1 MRSTLTRVALFLAA
15 FAPAAALAQS
25 VIRLPQASPAA
36 TAGQT
41 IGITDVEIR
50 YHRPAV
56 NKRKIWGGLVP
67 YGVLW
72 RAGANENTT
81 ISFSTPV
88 KVEGKPVPAG
98 TYALYMVPGASEWTL
113 VLSKF
118 TGDWGTYNYD
128 PSEDALRVPVSPRP
142 LAEAEERLLYT
153 FDDLADA
160 SAVASLRWEKLRVP
174 FRIEVD
180 LPATIRAS
188 IREELRGGK
197 HWSSDAWAAAA
208 RWELRNGDPKTALEY
223 ANHGLAIGSSFT
235 ALRTK
240 AAVLEKNG
248 DAKGAAELRQ
258 RAALVAN
265 EAETISVAVAPM
277 MAGKEIRRGDLVPLE
292 LRGET
297 SRQLRALE
305 SPRGARRR
313 VRRERRPR
321 PREGGIRPG
330 DGRGARL
337 LREDGSAGLD
347 QRGRSGGALGRPV
360 QRRSAARPE
369 PDGRAQ
375 NGTAEAY

>member
-1 MRSTLTRVALFLAA
+1 MLLAA

-25 VIRLPQASPAA
+25 VIRLPRPSPGAS
-36 TAGQT
+36 AGQT

-56 NKRKIWGGLVP
+56 NKRKIWDGLVP

-88 KVEGKPVPAG
+88 RVEGKPVAAG
-98 TYALYMVPGASEWTL
+98 TYALYMLPGSSEWTL
-113 VLSKF
+113 ILSRF
-118 TGDWGTYNYD
+118 AGDWGTYNYD

-142 LAEAEERLLYT
+142 LAEPQERLSYA
-153 FDDLADA
+153 FDDLTDA

-180 LPATIRAS
+180 VPATVRAS

-208 RWELRNGDPKTALEY
+208 RWELRNGDAKTAHEY
-223 ANHGLAIGSSFT
+223 ADHGLAIGTSFT

-248 DAKGAAELRQ
+248 DKKGAAELRE
-258 RAALVAN
+258 RANLIAN
-265 EAETISVAVAPM
+265 EAETLGVAVGPLMAAKKYDEAIAYLNGYAAKHPQSRELWRVHAALGDAYVAKNDHARAKEEFDRA
-277 MAGKEIRRGDLVPLE
+277 MAGAHDLSEKTEVQD
-292 LRGET
+292 
-297 SRQLRALE
+297 SINAA
-305 SPRGARRR
+305 GA
-313 VRRERRPR
+313 
-321 PREGGIRPG
+321 
-330 DGRGARL
+330 
-337 LREDGSAGLD
+337 ED
-347 QRGRSGGALGRPV
+347 
-360 QRRSAARPE
+360 
-369 PDGRAQ
+369 
-375 NGTAEAY
+375 

>member
-1 MRSTLTRVALFLAA
+1 MRSKFTRLALFVGA
-15 FAPAAALAQS
+15 FAPAVAFAQS
-25 VIRLPQASPAA
+25 AIRLPRPSPTAS
-36 TAGQT
+36 AGET
-41 IGITDVEIR
+41 IGVTDVEIR

-56 NKRKIWGGLVP
+56 SKRKIWDGLVP

-88 KVEGKPVPAG
+88 QVEGKPVAAG
-98 TYALYMVPGASEWTL
+98 TYALYMIPGPSQWTL
-113 VLSKF
+113 VLSRF
-118 TGDWGTYNYD
+118 TGDWGTYNYE

-174 FRIEVD
+174 FRIDVD

-208 RWELRNGDPKTALEY
+208 RWELRAGDAKTALEY
-223 ANHGLAIGSSFT
+223 ADHGLAIGSSFT

-248 DAKGAAELRQ
+248 DAKGAAELRK

-265 EAETISVAVAPM
+265 EAETINVTVAPLMAAKKYDEAVAYLSDFAAKHPES
-277 MAGKEIRRGDLVPLE
+277 KELW
-292 LRGET
+292 
-297 SRQLRALE
+297 
-305 SPRGARRR
+305 R
-313 VRRERRPR
+313 VH
-321 PREGGIRPG
+321 
-330 DGRGARL
+330 
-337 LREDGSAGLD
+337 AGLGD
-347 QRGRSGGALGRPV
+347 AYVAKGDHARAKEEFDKAMAAAHDFSEKTEVQDSINAEGAEGK
-360 QRRSAARPE
+360 
-369 PDGRAQ
+369 
-375 NGTAEAY
+375 